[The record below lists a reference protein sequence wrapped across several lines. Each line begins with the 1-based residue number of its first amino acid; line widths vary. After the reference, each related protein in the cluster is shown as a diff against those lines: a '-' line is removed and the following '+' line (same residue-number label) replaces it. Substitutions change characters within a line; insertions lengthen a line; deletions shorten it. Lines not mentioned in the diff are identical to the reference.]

1 MSKHHKWA
9 LFNLIA
15 AFVLL
20 ALLTTACAPTVPD
33 SDVTPA
39 SSSTVAP
46 PTTVAPVTTTT
57 LGPPTPL
64 VTEDFLRRQNDI
76 AVVGGLWAQ
85 VWFEALL
92 GGGLIDRQQAWRLPN
107 PPTSP
112 HWDRDHQFE
121 WRNYWWAYSEQA
133 FIWLTIT
140 LSDYTYQPGIGTV
153 VEHDCASTD
162 PSVNSTGEYIPVD
175 NTDGKSPVE
184 FHHERK
190 ITETD
195 QLRNEAHRESAH
207 DGRDHLRGRRAPGG
221 QSRVEL
227 RDRILAREGTDT
239 GPQQQSNETTVG
251 VNIEVLEATSIVVAY
266 VTTDGR
272 VFCYVDINAAGDWRI
287 RIDVNLRGEPLGS
300 HNFGIL
306 KNSDAWKSTSTGG
319 YLEFETHDD
328 MVRFLLGYDVA
339 CVLCADLDVAAR
351 RGQRRREPPADAAAS
366 RAPHRDRRDPRAG
379 IVARRRISHHRCH
392 RLRPRLCRQAVQSR
406 RVSP

>member
-1 MSKHHKWA
+1 MA
-9 LFNLIA
+9 
-15 AFVLL
+15 
-20 ALLTTACAPTVPD
+20 ACAPTVPD
-33 SDVTPA
+33 SDIVPA
-39 SSSTVAP
+39 SSTSSTVAP
-46 PTTVAPVTTTT
+46 TTTLTPVTTTT

-92 GGGLIDRQQAWRLPN
+92 GGGLVDRQKAWRLPN
-107 PPTSP
+107 PPTAP

-175 NTDGKSPVE
+175 NTEGKSPVE

-190 ITETD
+190 ITEAVSSETKLTEN
-195 QLRNEAHRESAH
+195 LRTTAGITFEGGVPLEGKVALSFETEFSLGKEQTQ
-207 DGRDHLRGRRAPGG
+207 GR
-221 QSRVEL
+221 SS
-227 RDRILAREGTDT
+227 
-239 GPQQQSNETTVG
+239 SNETTVG
-251 VNIEVLEATSIVVAY
+251 VNIEVPEATSIVVAY

-287 RIDVNLRGEPLGS
+287 RIDVNLRGEPLGQPQ
-300 HNFGIL
+300 FR
-306 KNSDAWKSTSTGG
+306 D
-319 YLEFETHDD
+319 LEEQRRLEVHVDGRLPG
-328 MVRFLLGYDVA
+328 VRDSRRHGPLPARL
-339 CVLCADLDVAAR
+339 R
-351 RGQRRREPPADAAAS
+351 RGLYRMR
-366 RAPHRDRRDPRAG
+366 
-379 IVARRRISHHRCH
+379 
-392 RLRPRLCRQAVQSR
+392 
-406 RVSP
+406 